1 VSRPTRSTLLPLC
14 FAACLWSGVTTAQT
28 YPTKPLRIIVPLGP
42 GGGVDQSSRLVGEKL
57 GEAFNQRVVVDN
69 RPGAGGTI
77 ATEAAARAAPDGY
90 TLVMAS
96 PGHTITPHL
105 YKLSFDAI
113 RDFTPVTL
121 ILTVPFVVVVHPSL
135 PVRNIKEF
143 LALTRAHPNEI
154 LWSSSG
160 NGSSQHLA
168 LELLKT
174 MTGTRITHVPYKGT
188 APAMLDLVGGRV
200 SVSAASIIATMPHF
214 KSGRLRAIAVAGRT
228 RTPAAPDLPT
238 VSESGVP
245 GYAIDVWHGLL
256 APAATPRAIVD
267 RLNAE
272 TMKLLAR
279 ADVKSRMATLGFDAI
294 GDPPEKFAEYLQSET
309 QKWGKVVREANLR
322 LD

>member
-1 VSRPTRSTLLPLC
+1 MRRLNRRSVWSIGI
-14 FAACLWSGVTTAQT
+14 AACLTTGCAIAQT
-28 YPTKPLRIIVPLGP
+28 YPTKPLRIIVPFGP

-57 GEAFNQRVVVDN
+57 GEAFGQRVVVDN

-121 ILTVPFVVVVHPSL
+121 VLTVPFVVVVHPSL
-135 PVRNIKEF
+135 PVRNVKEL
-143 LALTRAHPNEI
+143 LALTRTHPNEI

-174 MTGTRITHVPYKGT
+174 MTGAKITHVPYKGT

-200 SVSAASIIATMPHF
+200 SVSSASIIATMPHF

-238 VSESGVP
+238 VAESGVP

-256 APAATPRAIVD
+256 APAGTPRPIVD

-272 TMKLLAR
+272 IMKALAR
-279 ADVKSRMATLGFDAI
+279 ADVKARMATLGFDVI
-294 GDPPEKFAEYLQSET
+294 GDPPEKFAEYLASET
-309 QKWGKVVREANLR
+309 RKWGKVVREADLR

>member
-1 VSRPTRSTLLPLC
+1 MNRLFRGTLVSLC
-14 FAACLWSGVTTAQT
+14 VATFLSSGITSAQT
-28 YPTKPLRIIVPLGP
+28 YPTKPLRIIVPFGP

-57 GEAFNQRVVVDN
+57 GEAFSQRVVIDN

-113 RDFTPVTL
+113 RDFTAVTL

-135 PVRNIKEF
+135 PVRSVKEF
-143 LALTRAHPNEI
+143 IALTRVHPNEI

-174 MTGTRITHVPYKGT
+174 MTGARITHVPYKGT

-200 SVSAASIIATMPHF
+200 SASAASIIATMPHF
-214 KSGRLRAIAVAGRT
+214 RSGRLRAIAVAGRT

-238 VSESGVP
+238 VAESGVP

-256 APAATPRAIVD
+256 APAATPRGIVD

-272 TMKLLAR
+272 TIKVLGR
-279 ADVKSRMATLGFDAI
+279 PDVKSRMAALGFDAI

-309 QKWGKVVREANLR
+309 LKWGKVVREANLQI
-322 LD
+322 D